1 MTEQPEPQPNEIQPA
16 EQPPAAEWIPRALS
30 ATLRPLHHLTANL
43 PDPNAL
49 KWSLREQLETAY
61 QAALAIR
68 GEARLPEDTY
78 DIQRALA
85 AATDALKA
93 YSGVFYDLRRY
104 VSQLVEEQLID
115 AVGEQTR
122 VVSETGNSG
131 LPVYSGTGRPNQ
143 GLRIPD
149 PAGDV
154 VLSLDNA
161 NSYDIDVDQLVAAVI
176 AATLSDDQQGERTPE
191 QTLAAA
197 LVALLELGKFE
208 PQVSKVR
215 AYAAELSRSGDDATA
230 SVVTSAIRK
239 TVTYKGVKYERK

>member
-1 MTEQPEPQPNEIQPA
+1 MTEQPESQPTEIEPVQ
-16 EQPPAAEWIPRALS
+16 QPPAAEWIPRALC

-61 QAALAIR
+61 QAALEIR
-68 GEARLPEDTY
+68 GEAQLPEDTY

-122 VVSETGNSG
+122 VSGDDSEPLYT
-131 LPVYSGTGRPNQ
+131 GTGTPNQ

-161 NSYDIDVDQLVAAVI
+161 NSYSFDMDQLIAAVVT
-176 AATLSDDQQGERTPE
+176 AETVEHLTEDLPQVLERAIRTF
-191 QTLAAA
+191 
-197 LVALLELGKFE
+197 LELGKFD
-208 PQVSKVR
+208 PQISKVQ
-215 AYAAELSRSGDDATA
+215 AYARKRAREGDDAVA

>member
-1 MTEQPEPQPNEIQPA
+1 MTEQPEPQPADIEPA
-16 EQPPAAEWIPRALS
+16 QQPPAAEWIPRALS

-61 QAALAIR
+61 QAALELR
-68 GEARLPEDTY
+68 GEAQLPEDTY

-122 VVSETGNSG
+122 MASQAGIDGEPEYT
-131 LPVYSGTGRPNQ
+131 GTGTPNQ

-161 NSYDIDVDQLVAAVI
+161 NSYDFDVEQLIAAVVS
-176 AATLSDDQQGERTPE
+176 AAMTEHLTEDLPAVLERTLR
-191 QTLAAA
+191 TFLA
-197 LVALLELGKFE
+197 LGKFD

-215 AYAAELSRSGDDATA
+215 DYARQRARQGDDQAA
-230 SVVTSAIRK
+230 SVITSAIRK